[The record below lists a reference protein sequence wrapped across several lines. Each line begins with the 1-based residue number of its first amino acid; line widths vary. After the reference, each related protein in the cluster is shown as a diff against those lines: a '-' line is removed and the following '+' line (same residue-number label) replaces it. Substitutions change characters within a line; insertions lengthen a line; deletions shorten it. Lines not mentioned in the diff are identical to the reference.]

1 MAARLAV
8 LISGNGSNL
17 QAIIDAIRMKALDAE
32 IVVVV
37 SNRKNAFG
45 LVRAEKAGI
54 PTRYFPLKPYT
65 DAGRSRSEYDADLA
79 QLVAEYRPDWVVLAG
94 WMHILSKAFLDHFP
108 YRVVNLHP
116 ALPGQFPGAHAI
128 ADAFAAFQR
137 GEIKQTGCMV
147 HLVPDEAVDAG
158 PVIGVD
164 EVPIYRTDTLEML
177 TERMHQTE
185 HRLIVQSLQRLIV
198 GDEEEILDDEE
209 DEEENNAENS
219 SPGKG
224 GKRRKNTHRRSGAE

>member
-1 MAARLAV
+1 MTARLAV

-17 QAIIDAIRMKALDAE
+17 QAIIDAIRMGTLDAE

-65 DAGRSRSEYDADLA
+65 DAGRPRTEYDADLA
-79 QLVAEYRPDWVVLAG
+79 QIVAEHRPDWIVLAG
-94 WMHILSKAFLDHFP
+94 WMHILSKAFLDRFP
-108 YRVVNLHP
+108 YRVINLHP

-158 PVIGVD
+158 PVIGVA
-164 EVPIYRTDTLEML
+164 EVPIYRTDTLETL
-177 TERMHQTE
+177 TNRMHQAE
-185 HRLIVQSLQRLIV
+185 HRLLVQSLHRLIV
-198 GDEEEILDDEE
+198 GDEEEIVHDDEDDEE
-209 DEEENNAENS
+209 NADQDR
-219 SPGKG
+219 G
-224 GKRRKNTHRRSGAE
+224 GKRNGRKSLRKG